1 MSTNTDPINIT
12 LARKLRALADFIE
25 TRPECAR
32 QFQWTVYSA
41 QIFPPKQKWE
51 DVLRELGTFEKGSD
65 DAYLEARV
73 ELPDGT
79 MFIAN
84 QAKTNT
90 CERVQVGTK
99 TVTKTVPVT
108 DEVKTIEV
116 EEPQYEW
123 VCPDSWLASSE
134 ES

>member
-1 MSTNTDPINIT
+1 MSDNNDPINIT
-12 LARKLRALADFIE
+12 LARKLRALADFVE
-25 TRPECAR
+25 TRPECAS
-32 QFQWTVYSA
+32 QFQWSVYTA
-41 QIFPPKQKWE
+41 HIYPPSNKW
-51 DVLRELGTFEKGSD
+51 DAVLRELGTFEKGSD
-65 DAYLEARV
+65 NQYLEARV

-79 MFIAN
+79 MFVAN

-99 TVTKTVPVT
+99 TVTKTVPVS

-123 VCPDSWLASSE
+123 VCPDSWLTSKEDA
-134 ES
+134 